1 MVRARI
7 SNWLRTVLSAETR
20 TGVITIAVAVVAV
33 AWVNSPLVSSY
44 DALLHAKFGFPGLML
59 DVHTWAADFL
69 LAFFFFVIGIEL
81 RHEFSVGSLNS
92 PRKALVP
99 VAAAIGG
106 MVLPALIY
114 VAFNA
119 GQSTVVG
126 WGIPMATDIAFALAV
141 LALVAPKSNPALRV
155 FLLALAVVDDLGA
168 ILVIALFYTPS
179 LQPLYLGGEAL
190 ALWFFAV
197 LQSTRL
203 GHPLILLPLGLGIW
217 WLVFQSG
224 VHATIAGVA
233 VGLLL
238 ATRASPRKKSLAD
251 RALTVF
257 LPVSSYVAVP
267 LFVLVSAGVDLA
279 VIGASATTS
288 PVFAGIVVGLLVGKP
303 LGIALFV
310 WIAERVFGG
319 RRDPSLA
326 GGDIWLI
333 GTISSIGFTVA
344 LLINE
349 LALGDSS
356 SGAVGTASVVV
367 ASVIGALAAFVV
379 AKRVAA

>member
-20 TGVITIAVAVVAV
+20 TGVITIAVAIVAV

-44 DALLHAKFGFPGLML
+44 DALLHAKFGFPGLIL
-59 DVHTWAADFL
+59 DVHAWAADFL

-81 RHEFSVGSLNS
+81 RHEFTVGSLNS

-179 LQPLYLGGEAL
+179 LQPLYLGGAAL
-190 ALWFFAV
+190 ALGLFAV
-197 LQSTRL
+197 LQRTRL
-203 GHPLILLPLGLGIW
+203 GHPLILVPLGLGIW

-238 ATRASPRKKSLAD
+238 ATRASPRKRSLAD
-251 RALTVF
+251 RALAVF

-303 LGIALFV
+303 LGIVLFV

-319 RRDPSLA
+319 RRDPSLS

-379 AKRVAA
+379 AKRVAS

>member
-7 SNWLRTVLSAETR
+7 SNWLRAVLSAETR
-20 TGVITIAVAVVAV
+20 TGIITIAVAIVAIV
-33 AWVNSPLVSSY
+33 WVNSPFAWSY
-44 DALLHAKFGFPGLML
+44 DALIHWKFGFPGLTL
-59 DVHTWAADFL
+59 DVHAWAADFL

-81 RHEFSVGSLNS
+81 RHEFTVGSLNS

-119 GQSTVVG
+119 GQATAVG

-155 FLLALAVVDDLGA
+155 FLLALAVVDDFGA

-179 LQPLYLGGEAL
+179 LQPLYFVGALL
-190 ALWFFAV
+190 ALGLFAV
-197 LQSTRL
+197 LQKTRF
-203 GHPLILLPLGLGIW
+203 GHPVVLVAVGLGIW

-224 VHATIAGVA
+224 VHATVAGVA
-233 VGLLL
+233 LGLLVS
-238 ATRASPRKKSLAD
+238 TRGSAGKSLAD
-251 RALTVF
+251 RALAVF
-257 LPVSSYVAVP
+257 LPVSSYLAIP

-303 LGIALFV
+303 LGIVLFV

-319 RRDPSLA
+319 RRDPSLNQ
-326 GGDIWLI
+326 GDMWLI

-356 SGAVGTASVVV
+356 SGAVGTAAVVV
-367 ASVIGALAAFVV
+367 ASVIGAVASFVV

>member
-1 MVRARI
+1 LRA
-7 SNWLRTVLSAETR
+7 VLSAETR
-20 TGVITIAVAVVAV
+20 TGIITIAVAIVAIV
-33 AWVNSPLVSSY
+33 WVNSPFAWSY
-44 DALLHAKFGFPGLML
+44 DALIHWKFGFPGLTL
-59 DVHTWAADFL
+59 DVHAWAADFL

-81 RHEFSVGSLNS
+81 RHEFTVGSLNS

-119 GQSTVVG
+119 GQATAVG

-179 LQPLYLGGEAL
+179 LQPLYFVGALL
-190 ALWFFAV
+190 ALGLFAV
-197 LQSTRL
+197 LQKTRF
-203 GHPLILLPLGLGIW
+203 GHPVVLVAVGLGIW

-224 VHATIAGVA
+224 VHATVAGVA
-233 VGLLL
+233 LGLLL
-238 ATRASPRKKSLAD
+238 ATRASSRKKSLAD
-251 RALTVF
+251 RALAVF
-257 LPVSSYVAVP
+257 LPVSSYLAIP

-303 LGIALFV
+303 LGIVLFV

-319 RRDPSLA
+319 RRDPSLNQ
-326 GGDIWLI
+326 GDMWLI

-356 SGAVGTASVVV
+356 SGAVGTAAVVV
-367 ASVIGALAAFVV
+367 ASVIGAVASFVV

>member
-33 AWVNSPLVSSY
+33 AWVNSPLASTY

-59 DVHTWAADFL
+59 DVHAWAADFL

-81 RHEFSVGSLNS
+81 RHEFTVGSLNS

-114 VAFNA
+114 VALNA
-119 GQSTVVG
+119 GQATAVG

-179 LQPLYLGGEAL
+179 LQPLYFVGALL
-190 ALWFFAV
+190 ALGLFAV
-197 LQSTRL
+197 LQKSRF
-203 GHPLILLPLGLGIW
+203 GHPVVLVAVGLGIW

-224 VHATIAGVA
+224 VHATVAGVA
-233 VGLLL
+233 LGLLVS
-238 ATRASPRKKSLAD
+238 TRGSTGKSLAD
-251 RALTVF
+251 RALAAF
-257 LPVSSYVAVP
+257 LPVSSYLAIP

-303 LGIALFV
+303 LGIVLFV
-310 WIAERVFGG
+310 WIAEHVFGG
-319 RRDPSLA
+319 RRDPSLNQ
-326 GGDIWLI
+326 GDMWLI

-356 SGAVGTASVVV
+356 FGAVGTAAVVV